1 MYVMFFEN
9 QPYFSQ
15 NSLQGENVGKEN
27 FWELTLLSPLPKQP
41 SNLFPNPAISPEQ
54 LLNQPSMPKQPPN
67 LLPNLAVSP
76 EQLLNRPSH
85 PTEQPEHLLNQPV
98 FETNKP
104 EQPNPAQ
111 PGVSTTKTDSRPGG
125 DSLQQPELHVY
136 SRSMPR
142 IVETKMDEQCCQ
154 ES

>member
-1 MYVMFFEN
+1 MDVTFCEN
-9 QPYFSQ
+9 EPYLSQ
-15 NSLQGENVGKEN
+15 NSLQGENNVGKEN
-27 FWELTLLSPLPKQP
+27 FWELSLLSPL
-41 SNLFPNPAISPEQ
+41 
-54 LLNQPSMPKQPPN
+54 
-67 LLPNLAVSP
+67 P

-136 SRSMPR
+136 SRSKPR
-142 IVETKMDEQCCQ
+142 IVETKMDQQCCQ

>member
-1 MYVMFFEN
+1 M
-9 QPYFSQ
+9 
-15 NSLQGENVGKEN
+15 
-27 FWELTLLSPLPKQP
+27 LSPLPKQP
-41 SNLFPNPAISPEQ
+41 PNLLPNPAVSLEQ

-142 IVETKMDEQCCQ
+142 IVETKMDQQCCQ